1 MAPTSHS
8 TQWVAEE
15 FDRRAATYNA
25 SEMHRWQAQRAAQL
39 LDLQPGQ
46 RVLDVA
52 TGTGLAARAAVE
64 LAERTTVIG
73 IDVSR
78 RMLEIAR
85 EKSDPRRCRFV
96 QADAQRLPFRAA
108 VFDAL
113 VCVAAIPY
121 IPDLGAALAE
131 WCRVGRSHAALVF
144 TTPAADGIAAHWL
157 LGQAAEAHGLA
168 LPNPHAA
175 YGSPDR
181 IRAVV
186 DRLGLTLIRVERD
199 TFPDLLDDE
208 PRSAFDRVIDYGFVE
223 PLRTA
228 SDDLREAVFDTYTH
242 LYSAARRR
250 GDSRHDTLFTR
261 CRLPR
266 P

>member
-8 TQWVAEE
+8 TEWVAAE
-15 FDRRAATYNA
+15 FDRRAATYDG
-25 SEMHRWQAQRAAQL
+25 SEMHRWQAQRAVQL
-39 LDLQPGQ
+39 LDRQPGQ
-46 RVLDVA
+46 RILDIA
-52 TGTGLAARAAVE
+52 TGTGLAARAAVQ
-64 LAERTTVIG
+64 LAERTTVVG

-78 RMLEIAR
+78 RMLEVAR
-85 EKSDPRRCRFV
+85 DRSDPHRCRYI
-96 QADAQRLPFRAA
+96 QGDAQRLPFRAA

-121 IPDLGAALAE
+121 IADLTAALTE

-144 TTPAADGIAAHWL
+144 TTPAADGIGAHRL

-175 YGSPDR
+175 HGSPDR

-186 DRLGLTLIRVERD
+186 EGLGLSVILVERD

-208 PRSAFDRVIDYGFVE
+208 PRSAFDRVIDYGFAE

-228 SDDLREAVFDTYTH
+228 SDDLREAIFDTYAH

-250 GDSRHDTLFTR
+250 GDSGHDTLFTR

-266 P
+266 T